1 MPTEIVDDVYD
12 ITWMEGGG
20 RRFRTYLLDDEVP
33 TLVDTCLEDAVDEL
47 LDGIEETGIEPERLI
62 VTHSDPDHVQAYDRV
77 VEEYDL
83 ETWVPEQT
91 DLEADVHYGEGDD
104 VGRFEA
110 VHTPGHADDSYVLI
124 DEDDSLA
131 IVGDSL
137 MGADLRGLP
146 EGYLIM
152 PPEIYSDDLNVAE
165 LSLEK
170 LLDYE
175 FDTALVFHGS
185 SVLENASEKLDVYV
199 DFPGRPERE

>member
-1 MPTEIVDDVYD
+1 MPTEIIDDVYD

-33 TLVDTCLEDAVDEL
+33 TLVDTCLEDAVDDL
-47 LDGIEETGIEPERLI
+47 IDGIEEVGVEPERLI
-62 VTHSDPDHVQAYDRV
+62 VTHGDPDHVQAYDRV

-91 DLEADVHYGEGDD
+91 DLEADVYYSGGDD

-110 VHTPGHADDSYVLI
+110 VYTPGHADDSYVLI
-124 DEDDSLA
+124 DENDSLA
-131 IVGDSL
+131 IIGDSL

-165 LSLEK
+165 RSLEK
-170 LLDYE
+170 LLEYE
-175 FDTALVFHGS
+175 FETALVFHGS
-185 SVLENASEKLDVYV
+185 SVLENASDKLHVYI